1 MNAGS
6 NNVIGKKTVVADRDG
21 LKSLLEWSEKWINA
35 QGLPTETAYKLR
47 LIVEEVAAN
56 TVFHGFPD
64 GAAGEIQCSIELA
77 DEGQSSVRI
86 EDNGMAFNPLEQAP
100 EPDLDADL
108 DERDI
113 GGMGV
118 FLVLHSAD
126 EVNYER
132 KDRRNILT
140 IVL

>member
-1 MNAGS
+1 MRR
-6 NNVIGKKTVVADRDG
+6 VYRPRP
-21 LKSLLEWSEKWINA
+21 L
-35 QGLPTETAYKLR
+35 
-47 LIVEEVAAN
+47 
-56 TVFHGFPD
+56 
-64 GAAGEIQCSIELA
+64 EIQCSIELA

-86 EDNGMAFNPLEQAP
+86 EDNGMAVNPLEQAP

-126 EVNYER
+126 EVNFER
-132 KDRRNILT
+132 RDGRNILT